1 MSGRQFAVL
10 GLGRFGASVGRIL
23 SEMGY
28 EVLGLDSDEDKVND
42 MSSVL
47 THAVVAD
54 GTDEAALQSLGLRN
68 FDCVVVAVGD
78 LQASVLMTIILK
90 ELGVKQ
96 VVAKA
101 NSDVHGRVL
110 TKVGADRVVFPEREM
125 GARVAQNLASANVID
140 FIELAPDYS
149 IAEIA
154 AFGALVGKSLRQLS
168 LRQKFGVNV
177 VAIKSGSNINVSPKA
192 DDIILESDVLVVI
205 GENQCIRHLE
215 RQ

>member
-1 MSGRQFAVL
+1 MPAKQFAVL
-10 GLGRFGASVGRIL
+10 GLGRFGASVGRVL

-28 EVLGLDSDEDKVND
+28 EVLGVDSDETRVND

-47 THAVVAD
+47 THVVVAD
-54 GTDEAALQSLGLRN
+54 GTDEAVLQSLGIRN

-78 LQASVLMTIILK
+78 LQSSILMTVILK
-90 ELGVKQ
+90 EMGVKE

-101 NSDVHGRVL
+101 ISDVHGRVL

-149 IAEIA
+149 IAEVSA
-154 AFGALVGKSLRQLS
+154 TGTLVGKTLRQLS
-168 LRQKFGVNV
+168 LRQRYGVNV
-177 VAIKSGSNINVSPKA
+177 VAIKSGDNINVSPNA
-192 DDIILESDVLVVI
+192 DDIIQEHDVLVVI
-205 GENQCIRHLE
+205 GENKCIRHLE

>member
-1 MSGRQFAVL
+1 MPAKQFAVL
-10 GLGRFGASVGRIL
+10 GLGRFGASVGRVL
-23 SEMGY
+23 GEMGY
-28 EVLGLDSDEDKVND
+28 EVLGVDTDEDKVNE
-42 MSSVL
+42 MSGVL
-47 THAVVAD
+47 THVVVAD

-68 FDCVVVAVGD
+68 FDCVVVAVGE

-90 ELGVKQ
+90 EMGVKQ

-101 NSDVHGRVL
+101 ISDVHGRVL

-149 IAEIA
+149 IAEI
-154 AFGALVGKSLRQLS
+154 GVSGTLVGKSLRQLT
-168 LRQKFGVNV
+168 LRQRFGVNV
-177 VAIKSGSNINVSPKA
+177 VAIKTGSDVNVAPKA
-192 DDIILESDVLVVI
+192 DDIIKESDVLVVI
-205 GENQCIRHLE
+205 GENQGIRHLE

>member
-1 MSGRQFAVL
+1 MPAKQFAVL
-10 GLGRFGASVGRIL
+10 GLGRFGASVGRVL

-28 EVLGLDSDEDKVND
+28 EVLGVDSDEDKVND
-42 MSSVL
+42 MSSLL
-47 THAVVAD
+47 THVVVAD
-54 GTDEAALQSLGLRN
+54 GTDEAALQSLGIRN

-78 LQASVLMTIILK
+78 LQASILMTVVLK
-90 ELGVKQ
+90 EMGVKE

-101 NSDVHGRVL
+101 ISDVHGRVL

-149 IAEIA
+149 IAEISA
-154 AFGALVGKSLRQLS
+154 SGTLVGKSLRQLS
-168 LRQKFGVNV
+168 LRQRFGVNV
-177 VAIKSGSNINVSPKA
+177 VAIKSGENINVSPKA
-192 DDIILESDVLVVI
+192 DDVIQEHDILVVI